1 MSYFQSHDDNPDCYY
16 NRRLLKLPALT
27 RRTTVRLEK
36 SIPTL
41 QEQRQLFTDAQSQ
54 LRSGDAN
61 ACAETC
67 QQGLTEFPD
76 DANLMCLGA
85 RANLALRQFDVAK
98 GLVER
103 ALHLYPD
110 FATAHEVSGDLAL
123 LESRMQEA
131 ISAYRSAQTLGAPE
145 SLIRR
150 KINKAEQ
157 LTKEAAAARDR
168 SPRPQMAFADEIRQ
182 GEQHELDGERD
193 KAEAIYRSILKRDP
207 DHVEA
212 SRLLAGVAASHE
224 QFAEAQVFLK
234 HALELA
240 PDYLRAWVDLTN
252 VQRQL
257 ENYDDAIVS
266 GAKVI
271 ELAPDKA
278 ESYMVYA
285 SVVGV
290 AGRHEEAIE
299 TYEKALALNAEKA
312 GALCSMAHHLK
323 TIGRQDDAIARYRE
337 SIALQADHAESYWS
351 LANLKTF
358 RFEDREVDAMQA
370 LLARDDLNDE
380 SRAQVHNAL
389 GLEYEARKDYDQA
402 FLNFEKC
409 NEVRRKLESYDP
421 VDTEDTHD
429 RVIELFN
436 AGFFEQPAAAPSDP
450 APIFVVGLPRSGS
463 TLIEQIL
470 ASHSRVDGTHELSD
484 LSKVVRAMRRA
495 RRKDKRFPEIVAAL
509 NEPGWAHIGEQYLER
524 TAKHRG
530 SAPFFIDKNPNNF
543 VFIGLLKL
551 AIPNARIINARRH
564 PLDSCLGSFK
574 QLFAS
579 GQPFSYDMT
588 ELAEYYLQYQ
598 RLMDHWHQVLPGFVL
613 DVTYEN
619 VVGDLETEVRRLLE
633 FCGLPFEENC
643 LRFHETKRAVKTASS
658 EQVRQPIYSSSVN
671 LWRNYEAH
679 LGTLVHIMKPLLK
692 AMPELTQPT
701 SLLPSKQKIDL

>member
-1 MSYFQSHDDNPDCYY
+1 
-16 NRRLLKLPALT
+16 
-27 RRTTVRLEK
+27 
-36 SIPTL
+36 
-41 QEQRQLFTDAQSQ
+41 
-54 LRSGDAN
+54 
-61 ACAETC
+61 
-67 QQGLTEFPD
+67 
-76 DANLMCLGA
+76 MCLGA
-85 RANLALRQFDVAK
+85 RANLALRKFDIA
-98 GLVER
+98 GSLVQR
-103 ALHLYPD
+103 ALRQYPD
-110 FATAHEVSGDLAL
+110 FSAAHDVSGDLAL
-123 LESRMQEA
+123 LEGRLQDAVAAYEEA
-131 ISAYRSAQTLGAPE
+131 LSLGAPAATTQK
-145 SLIRR
+145 
-150 KINKAEQ
+150 KIDKAKQ
-157 LTKEAAAARDR
+157 LARETAAAANRLQ
-168 SPRPQMAFADEIRQ
+168 RPQMAFADEIRQ
-182 GEQHELDGERD
+182 GERHELDGERD
-193 KAEAIYRSILKRDP
+193 KAEAIYRRILKRDP

-212 SRLLAGVAASHE
+212 SRLLAGIAVSHE
-224 QFAEAQVFLK
+224 QFAEAEVFLK

-240 PDYLRAWVDLTN
+240 PEYLRAWVDLTN

-271 ELAPDKA
+271 ELAPDQA

-299 TYEKALALNAEKA
+299 TYEKAISLNPEKA

-337 SIALQADHAESYWS
+337 SIAIRADHAESYWS

-358 RFEDREVDAMQA
+358 RFEDSEVEAMHD
-370 LLARDDLNDE
+370 LLARDDLSDE

-389 GLEYEARKDYDQA
+389 GLEYEAQKNFATA
-402 FLNFEKC
+402 FEHFERC

-429 RVIELFN
+429 RVIDLFN
-436 AGFFEQPAAAPSDP
+436 DAFFEQPAADPSDP
-450 APIFVVGLPRSGS
+450 TPIFVVGLPRSGS

-470 ASHSRVDGTHELSD
+470 ASHSLVDGTHELSD
-484 LSKVVRAMRRA
+484 LSKVVRALRRG
-495 RRKDKRFPEIVAAL
+495 RRKEKRFPEIVGAL
-509 NEPGWAHIGEQYLER
+509 KKAGWQRIAQNYVDR

-530 SAPFFIDKNPNNF
+530 SAPYFIDKNPNNF
-543 VFIGLLKL
+543 IFIGLLKL
-551 AIPNARIINARRH
+551 ALPNAKIINARRH

-613 DVTYEN
+613 DVHYEN
-619 VVGDLETEVRRLLE
+619 VVDDLETEVHRLLD

-643 LRFHETKRAVKTASS
+643 LRFHETVRAVKTASS

-671 LWRNYEAH
+671 LWRNYEAQ
-679 LGTLVHIMKPLLK
+679 LTSLIHIMKPLLQT
-692 AMPELTQPT
+692 MPENTRPKN
-701 SLLPSKQKIDL
+701 LLPSKR